1 MSKSQKDRN
10 TDRLRQKREGKT
22 EEGKRMETMGV
33 RKITIG
39 KGGRDGE
46 AKERLQRYDALVV
59 I

>member
-1 MSKSQKDRN
+1 
-10 TDRLRQKREGKT
+10 
-22 EEGKRMETMGV
+22 MGV